1 MIPAPDLAREVR
13 QRFELPA
20 SAQVLI
26 VSIYD
31 VEYSENCPDRPKP
44 GELRCLSENSEGIP
58 IYMYFDPV
66 PRG

>member
-1 MIPAPDLAREVR
+1 MTSGAALATLTGRWQSVAGAWLAEVQQRTGSEAR

-31 VEYSENCPDRPKP
+31 VEYSENCPDPP
-44 GELRCLSENSEGIP
+44 QSGN
-58 IYMYFDPV
+58 
-66 PRG
+66 

>member
-1 MIPAPDLAREVR
+1 MIPAADLAREVM
-13 QRFELPA
+13 QNFELPA

-31 VEYSENCPDRPKP
+31 VGYSENCPDPPKP
-44 GELRCLSENSEGIP
+44 GELRYLSEGLEGIP
-58 IYMYFDPV
+58 IYMYFDPE